1 MVERPRGT
9 NDWGPEDMAK
19 RRFVESRFIQLA
31 ESFGFREVSTPTF
44 ESLEL
49 FTAKSGRGIVKELY
63 AFKDQG
69 GRALALRPEFTASIL
84 RFYVSSLRSRPK
96 PLKLY
101 TTGNAFRYEEPQ
113 RGRYR
118 EFSQLNAEIIG
129 GAALPS
135 DAEALALAIGT
146 MRAIGLKQV
155 KARIGNIGIL
165 RSYLPFPPADQGL
178 VLHSLDKRNFPM
190 LEAELARLGRKDL
203 ASPLRKV
210 IELSG
215 DASVLDDAAK
225 ILGASAKEGLA
236 YLRDLAGLLDD
247 YGIRRSDY
255 AFAMGVVRGLDYYT
269 GMVFEID
276 SPNLGAE
283 KQVGGGGAYRL
294 AEVFGGEA
302 VAQTGFALGLDRLVM
317 SAEAERTIEPPR
329 PLDAYIVPVGDGSRK
344 TAMQILTSL
353 RAAGPGAAAVG
364 ETRFPEEPIPA
375 REHLVDHPEVLVHV
389 LAELGPPHLQDM
401 PRPSGP
407 GLHLLE
413 HPSFVVAPQDR
424 RDLRHDVAPHAFFED
439 LMAPLFDGHRQAL
452 VVPRIEGRARFLPLQ
467 EIGDVVPHHRL
478 AVPHQGR
485 DIVLA
490 RGLDQFRL
498 VVVRDVPGVEV
509 DALEGEHPVRGDA
522 VVADWHRI

>member
-1 MVERPRGT
+1 MHTRPYESRISATSCRTDRWCDPVRRKTSSISRPSGGTTSRLIESVPRPLQKRLWRDPFIGVDFIFERPRGT
-9 NDWGPEDMAK
+9 NDWGPEEMAK

-49 FTAKSGRGIVKELY
+49 FTAKSGPGIVKELY

-69 GRALALRPEFTASIL
+69 GRDLALRPEFTASIL

-155 KARIGNIGIL
+155 QARIGNIGIL
-165 RSYLPFPPADQGL
+165 RSYLPFPPADQGV

-190 LEAELARLGRKDL
+190 LEAELGRLGRKDL

-225 ILGASAKEGLA
+225 ILGAAAKEGLA

-247 YGIRRSDY
+247 YCIRRSDY
-255 AFAMGVVRGLDYYT
+255 AFDMGVVRGLDYYT

-329 PLDAYIVPVGDGSRK
+329 PLDAYVVPVGDGSRK
-344 TAMQILTSL
+344 KAIQILTSL
-353 RAAGPGAAAVG
+353 RAAGLGADIDLIGRGPSKNLDYANAIGARFAVILG
-364 ETRFPEEPIPA
+364 E
-375 REHLVDHPEVLVHV
+375 RELKQGRATLREMANGVQREIAIEDLVD
-389 LAELGPPHLQDM
+389 A
-401 PRPSGP
+401 
-407 GLHLLE
+407 
-413 HPSFVVAPQDR
+413 
-424 RDLRHDVAPHAFFED
+424 
-439 LMAPLFDGHRQAL
+439 
-452 VVPRIEGRARFLPLQ
+452 
-467 EIGDVVPHHRL
+467 
-478 AVPHQGR
+478 
-485 DIVLA
+485 
-490 RGLDQFRL
+490 
-498 VVVRDVPGVEV
+498 VRD
-509 DALEGEHPVRGDA
+509 A
-522 VVADWHRI
+522 